1 MMQIAL
7 LGSTG
12 SIGASTLDVVRRYPD
27 HYRIAGLAAGGNVE
41 LLAEQVR
48 EFHPRLVAL
57 SDPAAAARL
66 RQLVGSGGT
75 EVCDGIE
82 GATVVATMDE
92 ADMVVAAIAG
102 SAGLVPTYS
111 ALRSGKNV
119 ALANKET
126 MVMAGSLIT
135 RAAQERGCRI
145 IPVDSEHSAIFQLLE
160 GRRLQDVRRIVLTAS
175 GGPFLGCGRQEL
187 EQVTPE
193 QALNHPR
200 WKMGRKVTTDS
211 ATLMNKGLEI
221 IEAHWLFGMPAEQI
235 GVVVHP
241 QSIIHS
247 MIEFV
252 DGTVLAQLSQPD
264 MRAPIAYALSCPER
278 LQDIVTPLDFARIGS
293 LSFFEPDMECF
304 PTIRLAYRALQSGG
318 LMPAVMNAANEVGVE
333 KFHERAISFTAIA
346 QLIEM
351 VMDAYTGGSSDSME
365 AVLDADRWARHEAAR
380 AAQQLSGR
388 KN

>member
-27 HYRIAGLAAGGNVE
+27 RYRIAGLAAGGNVE
-41 LLAEQVR
+41 LLAAQVR
-48 EFHPRLVAL
+48 EFRPRLVAL
-57 SDPAAAARL
+57 SDPDAAAQLRL
-66 RQLVGSGGT
+66 LVGSGSP
-75 EVCDGIE
+75 EVCAGAK
-82 GATVVATMDE
+82 GATAVAIMDE

-111 ALRSGKNV
+111 AVRAGKNI

-126 MVMAGSLIT
+126 MVMAGNLIT
-135 RAAQERGCRI
+135 RAAQEHGCRI

-160 GRRLQDVRRIVLTAS
+160 GRNRQDVRRILLTAS
-175 GGPFLGCGRQEL
+175 GGPFFGYSSAEL

-200 WKMGRKVTTDS
+200 WKMGPKVTTDS

-221 IEAHWLFGMPAEQI
+221 IEAHWLFGMPAGQI

-247 MIEFV
+247 MVEFV
-252 DGTVLAQLSQPD
+252 DGTVLAQMSQPD

-278 LQDIVTPLDFARIGS
+278 LHDIVTPLDFARIGT
-293 LSFFEPDMECF
+293 LSFFEPDIDCF
-304 PTIRLAYRALQSGG
+304 PTIRLAYRALEAGG
-318 LMPAVMNAANEVGVE
+318 LVPAVMNAANEVAVE
-333 KFHERAISFTAIA
+333 KFHEHAIAFTAIA
-346 QLIEM
+346 QLIET
-351 VMDAYTGGSSDSME
+351 VMDTFTGGSADSMD
-365 AVLDADRWARHEAAR
+365 AVLEADRWARETAVAI
-380 AAQQLSGR
+380 AEKLSGF
-388 KN
+388 

>member
-27 HYRIAGLAAGGNVE
+27 RYRIAGLAAGGNVE
-41 LLAEQVR
+41 LLAGQVR
-48 EFHPRLVAL
+48 EFRPRLVAL
-57 SDPAAAARL
+57 SDLAAAARL
-66 RQLVGSGGT
+66 RQLIGSGGT
-75 EVCDGIE
+75 EVCTGTE
-82 GATVVATMDE
+82 SATVVATLDE
-92 ADMVVAAIAG
+92 ADMVVAAISG

-111 ALRSGKNV
+111 AVRAGKNI

-135 RAAQERGCRI
+135 RAAQEKGCRI

-160 GRRLQDVRRIVLTAS
+160 GRSRQDVRRILLTAS
-175 GGPFLGCGRQEL
+175 GGPFFGCSRADL
-187 EQVTPE
+187 DRVTPE

-221 IEAHWLFGMPAEQI
+221 IEAHWLFGLPAAQI

-247 MIEFV
+247 MVEFV

-278 LQDIVTPLDFARIGS
+278 LHDIVTPLDFARIGS
-293 LSFFEPDMECF
+293 LSFHEPDMDCF
-304 PTIRLAYRALQSGG
+304 PTIRLAYRALEAGG
-318 LMPAVMNAANEVGVE
+318 LVPAVMNAANEVAVE
-333 KFHERAISFTAIA
+333 KFHERAIAFTAIA
-346 QLIEM
+346 QLIET
-351 VMDAYTGGSSDSME
+351 VMDTFTGGAADSIA
-365 AVLDADRWARHEAAR
+365 AVQDADRWARQKAATI
-380 AAQQLSGR
+380 AEKFSGF
-388 KN
+388 

>member
-12 SIGASTLDVVRRYPD
+12 SIGANTLDVVRRYPD
-27 HYRIAGLAAGGNVE
+27 RYRIAGLAAGGKVE

-48 EFHPRLVAL
+48 EFRPRLVAL
-57 SDPAAAARL
+57 SDPAAAVRL
-66 RQLVGSGGT
+66 RQLVGSCGT
-75 EVCDGIE
+75 EVCAGTE
-82 GATVVATMDE
+82 GVNEVATMDE
-92 ADMVVAAIAG
+92 ADMVVAAISG

-111 ALRSGKNV
+111 AVCSGKNI

-135 RAAQERGCRI
+135 RAAQQQGCRI
-145 IPVDSEHSAIFQLLE
+145 IPVDSEHSAVFQLLE
-160 GRRLQDVRRIVLTAS
+160 GRNPQDVSRILLTAS
-175 GGPFLGCGRQEL
+175 GGPFLGYSRADL
-187 EQVTPE
+187 ARVTPE

-221 IEAHWLFGMPAEQI
+221 IEAHWLFGMPAAQI

-247 MIEFV
+247 MVEFV

-278 LQDIVTPLDFARIGS
+278 LHDIVAPLDFARIGS
-293 LSFFEPDMECF
+293 LSFFEPDLECF
-304 PTIRLAYRALQSGG
+304 PTIRLAYRALEAGG
-318 LMPAVMNAANEVGVE
+318 LVPAVMNAANEVAVE
-333 KFHERAISFTAIA
+333 KFHEHAIAFTAIA
-346 QLIEM
+346 QLIET
-351 VMDAYTGGSSDSME
+351 VMDTFTGGTADSIA
-365 AVLDADRWARHEAAR
+365 AVQDADRWARQKAAAIAEKR
-380 AAQQLSGR
+380 FGF
-388 KN
+388 

>member
-12 SIGASTLDVVRRYPD
+12 SIGASTIDVVRRYPD
-27 HYRIAGLAAGGNVE
+27 RYRITGLAAGGNVE
-41 LLAEQVR
+41 LLADQVR
-48 EFHPRLVAL
+48 EFRPRLVAL
-57 SDPAAAARL
+57 SDPGAAARL
-66 RQLVGSGGT
+66 RQLVGSGDT
-75 EVCDGIE
+75 EVCAGTE
-82 GATVVATMDE
+82 GATAVATMDE

-111 ALRSGKNV
+111 AVLAGKNI

-135 RAAQERGCRI
+135 RAAHAQGCRI

-160 GRRLQDVRRIVLTAS
+160 GRSRQDVRRILLTAS
-175 GGPFLGCGRQEL
+175 GGPFFGYSSEQL
-187 EQVTPE
+187 ERVTPE

-221 IEAHWLFGMPAEQI
+221 LEAHWLFGMPSGLI
-235 GVVVHP
+235 DVVVHP

-247 MIEFV
+247 MVEFV
-252 DGTVLAQLSQPD
+252 DGTVLAQMSQPD

-278 LQDIVTPLDFARIGS
+278 LHDIVTPLDFARIGT
-293 LSFFEPDMECF
+293 LSFFDPDIKCF
-304 PTIRLAYRALQSGG
+304 PTIRLAYRALEAGG
-318 LMPAVMNAANEVGVE
+318 LVPAVMNAANEVAVD
-333 KFHERAISFTAIA
+333 KFHEQAIAFTAIA
-346 QLIEM
+346 QLIET
-351 VMDAYTGGSSDSME
+351 VMDAFTGGSDDSME
-365 AVLDADRWARHEAAR
+365 AVLEADRWAREKAAAIAER
-380 AAQQLSGR
+380 LSGF
-388 KN
+388 

>member
-27 HYRIAGLAAGGNVE
+27 RYRIAGLAAGGNVE

-48 EFHPRLVAL
+48 EFKPRLVAL
-57 SDPAAAARL
+57 SDSAAAERL
-66 RQLVGSGGT
+66 RQLIGSDGT
-75 EVCDGIE
+75 EVCAGIE

-92 ADMVVAAIAG
+92 TDMVVAAIAG

-111 ALRSGKNV
+111 AAAAGKNI

-135 RAAQERGCRI
+135 RAAQAQGCRI

-160 GRRLQDVRRIVLTAS
+160 GRSPQDVRRILLTAS
-175 GGPFLGCGRQEL
+175 GGPFFGFSRADL
-187 EQVTPE
+187 ERVTPE

-221 IEAHWLFGMPAEQI
+221 IEAHWLFNMPPDRI

-247 MIEFV
+247 MVEFV
-252 DGTVLAQLSQPD
+252 DGTVFAQMSQPD
-264 MRAPIAYALSCPER
+264 MRAPIAYALSCPDR
-278 LQDIVTPLDFARIGS
+278 LHDIVAPLDFAGIGT
-293 LSFFEPDMECF
+293 LSFFAPDEERF
-304 PTIRLAYRALQSGG
+304 PTIRLAYRALEFGG
-318 LMPAVMNAANEVGVE
+318 LVPAVMNAANEVAVE
-333 KFHERAISFTAIA
+333 KFHERAISFTAIP
-346 QLIEM
+346 QLIEA
-351 VMDAYTGGSSDSME
+351 VMNRFPGGSADSID
-365 AVLDADRWARHEAAR
+365 AVLDADRWARTEAIAV
-380 AAQQLSGR
+380 AEKISGR
-388 KN
+388 

>member
-27 HYRIAGLAAGGNVE
+27 RYRIAGLAAGGNME
-41 LLAEQVR
+41 LLAGQVQ
-48 EFHPRLVAL
+48 EFKPRLVAL
-57 SDPAAAARL
+57 SDPAAAQRL
-66 RQLVGSGGT
+66 RQYMDSGCA
-75 EVCDGIE
+75 EVYAGPE
-82 GATVVATMDE
+82 GAMAVATMEE

-111 ALRSGKNV
+111 AVCAGKNI

-135 RAAQERGCRI
+135 RAAQAQGCRI

-160 GRRLQDVRRIVLTAS
+160 GRNRQDVRRILLTAS
-175 GGPFLGCGRQEL
+175 GGPFLGCSRHEL
-187 EQVTPE
+187 EGVTPE

-221 IEAHWLFGMPAEQI
+221 IEAHWLFGMPAGQI

-247 MIEFV
+247 MVEFV
-252 DGTVLAQLSQPD
+252 DGTVLAQMSQPD
-264 MRAPIAYALSCPER
+264 MRAPIAYALSCPDR
-278 LQDIVTPLDFARIGS
+278 LHDIVAPLDFAGIGS
-293 LSFFEPDMECF
+293 LSFFAPDEELF
-304 PTIRLAYRALQSGG
+304 PTIKLAYRALESGG
-318 LMPAVMNAANEVGVE
+318 LMPAVMNAANEVAVE

-346 QLIEM
+346 QLIEA
-351 VMDAYTGGSSDSME
+351 VMNEFQGGSADSIT
-365 AVLDADRWARHEAAR
+365 AVLDADRWSRTEAIAIAEKINCR
-380 AAQQLSGR
+380 
-388 KN
+388 